1 MPRVATEIASD
12 PDWNRASRISDKLGR
27 SKYPALWAF
36 RFIREWERIT
46 DQIRSEVNYHG

>member
-12 PDWNRASRISDKLGR
+12 PDWNRASQISDKLGR

-36 RFIREWERIT
+36 RFIREWDRIT

>member
-1 MPRVATEIASD
+1 MPRIPDSIASD
-12 PDWNRASRISDKLGR
+12 PDWSRASQISDKLGR

-36 RFIREWERIT
+36 RFIREWDHIT

>member
-12 PDWNRASRISDKLGR
+12 PDWSCASQISDKLGR

-46 DQIRSEVNYHG
+46 DQIRSEVR